1 MNFYSLINFDRS
13 SIELHEKN
21 KRMLQ
26 NKIIDL

>member
-21 KRMLQ
+21 KKMP
-26 NKIIDL
+26 KIKLLI